1 MISGTITMALREVD
15 RMRTVQAVCEG
26 HLRQVLAAERLG
38 MTARQIRR
46 LVRRYQAEGP
56 LGLLSR
62 LRGQPSNRRM
72 PAERAQLALEL
83 IRAHYAD
90 FGPTLATEKL
100 RERHS
105 LTLAKE
111 TVRQM
116 MIATGLWIP
125 RKLRPPVVHQPRQ
138 RRSALGELIQIDG
151 CEHHWF
157 EDRGPACTALVYVD
171 DATGR
176 LMQLSFVPAES
187 TFSYFGATRAYLEQH
202 GKPMALYSDKA
213 GIFRVNRPSATG
225 GDGHTQFARALFE
238 LGIVMMCANTPQ
250 AKGRVERAH
259 QTLQDR
265 MVKEFRLQGIS
276 TPEAANAFAEP
287 FIAEYNARFARVPRR
302 TEDAHRPLRPEEN
315 LESIFTW
322 REPRSVSRNLTVQ
335 YDKRLY
341 LLTDSALARR
351 FMGKYIE
358 VWEYPDGRV
367 QMRGAGQRLPYEIYD
382 RLAQIDQGAIVD
394 NKRLGAALRA
404 AQFVQAK
411 RDNRRSA
418 GSPSRSHLTG
428 ETGSRRRKLP
438 GTKGQ
443 RQLDENDLKEALNL
457 LKVAARPQAGGY
469 LQPD

>member
-1 MISGTITMALREVD
+1 MRSETITMTLREVD
-15 RMRTVQAVCEG
+15 RMRMVQAVCEG
-26 HLRQVLAAERLG
+26 HLRQTLAAERLG
-38 MTARQIRR
+38 MTARQVRR

-56 LGLLSR
+56 IGLVNR

-72 PAERAQLALEL
+72 PAERAQSALEL

-100 RERHS
+100 HERHG

-111 TVRQM
+111 SVRQI

-151 CEHHWF
+151 CDHHWF
-157 EDRGPACTALVYVD
+157 EDRGPPCTALVFVD
-171 DATGR
+171 DATSR

-202 GKPMALYSDKA
+202 GKPMAFYSDKA

-225 GDGHTQFARALFE
+225 GDGHTQFARALYE
-238 LGIVMMCANTPQ
+238 LGILVMCANTPQ

-265 MVKEFRLQGIS
+265 MVKEFRLEGVS
-276 TPEAANAFAEP
+276 TPAAANAFAER
-287 FIAEYNARFARVPRR
+287 FMADYNARFGQFPRR

-315 LESIFTW
+315 LDRIFTW

-351 FMGKYIE
+351 FIGKYVE
-358 VWEYPDGRV
+358 VWEYPDGRIEV
-367 QMRGAGQRLPYEIYD
+367 RGAGQSLPYEIYD
-382 RLAQIDQGAIVD
+382 RLSEIDQGAIVD
-394 NKRLGAALRA
+394 NKRLGAALRV
-404 AQFVQAK
+404 AQLVQA
-411 RDNRRSA
+411 
-418 GSPSRSHLTG
+418 
-428 ETGSRRRKLP
+428 
-438 GTKGQ
+438 
-443 RQLDENDLKEALNL
+443 
-457 LKVAARPQAGGY
+457 
-469 LQPD
+469 